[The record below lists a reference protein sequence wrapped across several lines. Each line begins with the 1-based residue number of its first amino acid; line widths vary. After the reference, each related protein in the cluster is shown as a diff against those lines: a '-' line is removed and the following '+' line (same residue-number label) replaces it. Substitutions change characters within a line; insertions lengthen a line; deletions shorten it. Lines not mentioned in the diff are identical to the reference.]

1 MPEVQRDG
9 GLEAKKEK
17 KPRRTGQAKSQA
29 SRSAA
34 SKTKPKT
41 KTKAK
46 TQIQEKAIPRL
57 TQLYKDEIVPSLMK
71 EFKFQSPMEVPR
83 IKKVVLNVSL
93 GEALTNSR
101 AIESAVRDLTTMTG
115 QKPVVTRA
123 RKSIAGFKLRAGV
136 AIGTAVTLR
145 GRRMMYFLERLFNA
159 ALPRIRDFN
168 GIPRSSFDGQGNFT
182 IGIREQIIF
191 PEIDYDSIDRIRGFQ
206 VTIATTAKD
215 DRQAERLLE
224 MMGVPF
230 ARQN

>member
-1 MPEVQRDG
+1 
-9 GLEAKKEK
+9 
-17 KPRRTGQAKSQA
+17 
-29 SRSAA
+29 
-34 SKTKPKT
+34 
-41 KTKAK
+41 
-46 TQIQEKAIPRL
+46 
-57 TQLYKDEIVPSLMK
+57 MK

-115 QKPVVTRA
+115 QKPIVTRA

-136 AIGTAVTLR
+136 PIGTAVTLR

>member
-9 GLEAKKEK
+9 GLEAEKEK
-17 KPRRTGQAKSQA
+17 KPRRTGQAKSRA

-46 TQIQEKAIPRL
+46 TQVQEKAIPRL

>member
-17 KPRRTGQAKSQA
+17 KPRRTGQAKSRA
-29 SRSAA
+29 PRSAA
-34 SKTKPKT
+34 SKTK
-41 KTKAK
+41 TKAK
-46 TQIQEKAIPRL
+46 TQEKAIPRL
-57 TQLYKDEIVPSLMK
+57 TQLYKEEIVPSLMK

-115 QKPVVTRA
+115 QKPIVTRA

>member
-46 TQIQEKAIPRL
+46 TQVQEKAIPRL

>member
-17 KPRRTGQAKSQA
+17 KPPRTGQAKSRA
-29 SRSAA
+29 PRSAA
-34 SKTKPKT
+34 SKTK
-41 KTKAK
+41 TKAK
-46 TQIQEKAIPRL
+46 VPAKAQEKAIPRL
-57 TQLYKDEIVPSLMK
+57 SQLYKEEIVPSLMK

-115 QKPVVTRA
+115 QKPIVTRA

-136 AIGTAVTLR
+136 PIGTAVTLR